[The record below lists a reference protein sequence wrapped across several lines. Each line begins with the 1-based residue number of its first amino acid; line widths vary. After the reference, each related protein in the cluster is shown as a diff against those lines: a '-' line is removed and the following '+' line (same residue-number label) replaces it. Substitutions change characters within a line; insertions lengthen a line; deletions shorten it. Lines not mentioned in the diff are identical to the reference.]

1 MASKK
6 GLYKVQFEN
15 NQICINKSNGRTTL
29 SEPVEKKLN
38 GVVKQD
44 ENKKFVFVPDCVDEA
59 CDSFIS
65 EFVNN
70 LIAKGLTNKN
80 IDKIIEMCG
89 QLVVMQNKMFEST
102 FQKNGHEIDIKS
114 KDALEATT
122 KYSCTKLKEVH
133 SDYLRK
139 KHFKSNKFYV
149 EPEEKRICLKWAV
162 KRIPEK
168 DLHFDKFKQGTFQI
182 VKISKTLKALFSH
195 TEFKKLFF
203 EYNATK
209 HECVNGI
216 YKRYCCGTSF
226 KDSPHFQ
233 SNKNAIHIQIGF
245 DEFETCC
252 ALKPKGTLHKVLGVY
267 FKILNM
273 PPKYLSKLNNI
284 FLVLLCE
291 SINFQTNSIDVVMNE
306 IIDDLLTLEKDG
318 IKIDENSCV
327 KVMLTSLCA
336 DNLGANVALGFSESH
351 SATYFCRKCTM
362 SKSQTQKATKENAE
376 FLRTDPEYKKVIE
389 ELKINPKLDLKET
402 KGINRECVFNKLSSY
417 NVLSNP
423 TFDEMH
429 DVKEGNIQFFL
440 TNFFEYCIGKD
451 IFHVEDLVRR
461 IRDFNYGYLNSRNK
475 PSKLKI
481 TRLNLGQNATQCY
494 CIVKHLP
501 YIFYDK
507 YDELKA
513 VWPIMLNLLK
523 SLTIIYSK
531 EIHESNIIN
540 LEKYSHLH
548 LSGSMKIFKK
558 PLKPKGH
565 YFTHY
570 PNQIRQMGP
579 LIEYSMMQYE
589 AKHAFFTN
597 IARKTNNFVN
607 IAKTLAE
614 KHQLIMC
621 NTIHSFKDE
630 INISTKSY
638 PITKCCE
645 FVNYK
650 NHVEAIESISDHFVT
665 KFVKVNGYVYRKGL
679 MLVENF
685 EIFEIAY
692 VTRYQ
697 NEPYILCQM
706 YDLVKYE
713 KLLNSIKIEKKE
725 LGAANIK
732 LLKISELENNQPF
745 EKKICNDSIYLYV
758 ENLSVYNQFN

>member
-1 MASKK
+1 MASKQ

-70 LIAKGLTNKN
+70 LIAMGLTNKN

-149 EPEEKRICLKWAV
+149 
-162 KRIPEK
+162 
-168 DLHFDKFKQGTFQI
+168 
-182 VKISKTLKALFSH
+182 
-195 TEFKKLFF
+195 
-203 EYNATK
+203 
-209 HECVNGI
+209 GI

-252 ALKPKGTLHKVLGVY
+252 ALKPKATLHKVLGVY

-362 SKSQTQKATKENAE
+362 SKSQTQKTTKENAE

-461 IRDFNYGYLNSRNK
+461 IRDSNYGYLNSRNK
-475 PSKLKI
+475 SSKLKI